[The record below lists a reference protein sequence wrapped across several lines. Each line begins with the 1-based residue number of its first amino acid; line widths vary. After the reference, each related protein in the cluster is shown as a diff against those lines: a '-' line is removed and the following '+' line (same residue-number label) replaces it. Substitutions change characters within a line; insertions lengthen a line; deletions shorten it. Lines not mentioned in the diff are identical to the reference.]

1 MANNGRDVLCKPHNR
16 NPFRPGRCLKQ
27 CVLFD
32 REVMRFVFP
41 KKHRS
46 GPRRRVGA
54 AIHSTLEELRPDKRR
69 ELAYLTVS
77 GHRNIYDDYLAIENV
92 VRRKVGCRAEKLAD
106 FPTREW
112 VEHAGKIC
120 ADSFACLAWK
130 RWPLNHPITYDQL
143 PLRMIYGCLMSFL
156 KQPEQE
162 ALSLPVSR
170 RGLLGLLR
178 CRYYHIVKCPQL
190 NRLSSKQEQH
200 NCVSK
205 QFLLLRQP
213 EVRL

>member
-32 REVMRFVFP
+32 REVVRFVFP
-41 KKHRS
+41 KKYRS

-54 AIHSTLEELRPDKRR
+54 AIYSTLEELSPDKRC

-77 GHRNIYDDYLAIENV
+77 RHRDIYNDYLAIENV
-92 VRRKVGCRAEKLAD
+92 VRREVGCRPEKLAD
-106 FPTREW
+106 FPTSER

-120 ADSFACLAWK
+120 VDGFARLTGK
-130 RWPLNHPITYDQL
+130 RRPLNHPITHDQL
-143 PLRMIYGCLMSFL
+143 PLRVIYSRLMSFL
-156 KQPEQE
+156 KQSKQE
-162 ALSLPVSR
+162 ALSLPVFR

-178 CRYYHIVKCPQL
+178 CRYYHIVKAPQL

-200 NCVSK
+200 YCVSK